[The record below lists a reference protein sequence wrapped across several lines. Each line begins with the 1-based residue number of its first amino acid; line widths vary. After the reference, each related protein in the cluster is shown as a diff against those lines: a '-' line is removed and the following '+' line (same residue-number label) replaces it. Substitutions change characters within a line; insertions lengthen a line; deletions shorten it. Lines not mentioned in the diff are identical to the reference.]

1 MRRYLQKMST
11 SMDGEDAIVF
21 CILDKETGVC
31 GYTWFIESHR
41 TSFYI
46 KSTYKPLQTMKVSI
60 HGPDPDHVGKQHFR
74 FDFTTPE
81 EARKAINAG
90 GGWSPFGNPMP
101 WYFTGRR
108 VNKRTVQ
115 LARFSAERNMFRPG
129 MQRGPDPTPKSKAT
143 LRALVG
149 APREGYVTHVDL
161 CLSRVRPFWQNKEM
175 KIRGRDAGMGPLV
188 NDAGMYLTGVVSQR
202 LEAEN
207 PDPFGD
213 VSEGLPTDQLVRGV
227 AAAVDTT
234 GLLWTCEKMMPRA
247 KLTAVAPPSPSG
259 APT

>member
-46 KSTYKPLQTMKVSI
+46 KSTYKPLQTMQVSI

-115 LARFSAERNMFRPG
+115 LARFPTAVPVPILARQFWGWLTAEDSLPNMSLFSFAERAWPVWVRE
-129 MQRGPDPTPKSKAT
+129 QWTAQVTAARKAFD
-143 LRALVG
+143 
-149 APREGYVTHVDL
+149 E
-161 CLSRVRPFWQNKEM
+161 RVRGEGVS
-175 KIRGRDAGMGPLV
+175 RGD
-188 NDAGMYLTGVVSQR
+188 D
-202 LEAEN
+202 
-207 PDPFGD
+207 
-213 VSEGLPTDQLVRGV
+213 
-227 AAAVDTT
+227 
-234 GLLWTCEKMMPRA
+234 
-247 KLTAVAPPSPSG
+247 
-259 APT
+259 